1 MKQVILHIGMHK
13 TGTTSI
19 QNSLHGLETDGIRYA
34 RFPDMNHSK
43 AMYTIF
49 SGSRYKHHSWQSI
62 GFTENQIDKEK
73 DYFFKI
79 LEEELSDNSITKL
92 VISGEDISAMSPAEQ
107 KILCSYF
114 QSKNIILK
122 VVYIVRDPHNW
133 SVSSIQQ
140 QVKGGAKE
148 LLAANPFYRRR
159 IAGFIKGCGIENIS
173 IYKYE
178 DLVKHGLIKSFSEI
192 IGTKL
197 KEKKRMN
204 ESMTLEAFSLILI
217 LNNLE
222 LVTTRSLKQFKK
234 KQQFIQSV
242 INFFSIKNGYT
253 KINMECFDIVH
264 KDVKEDL
271 IWMKEQFGISY
282 ALKNHD
288 AKNKLSS
295 EFNYSLSSKDLNAFF
310 KFMKLA
316 YDNNLSVKEN
326 LKVTYLKYKTNTATS
341 IWKRL
346 FRSYKV

>member
-1 MKQVILHIGMHK
+1 MHK

-19 QNSLHGLETDGIRYA
+19 QDSLYGLETDGIRYA
-34 RFPDMNHSK
+34 RFPDMNHSR

-49 SGSRYKHHSWQSI
+49 SENRYKHHLWKSN
-62 GFTENQIDKEK
+62 GFTENQIDEQK
-73 DYFFKI
+73 DYFLKI
-79 LEEELSDNSITKL
+79 LEEELSDNSIIKL
-92 VISGEDISAMSPAEQ
+92 VISGEDISALLPAEQ

-122 VVYIVRDPHNW
+122 VVYIVRDPYNW
-133 SVSSIQQ
+133 LVSSSQGR
-140 QVKGGAKE
+140 VKGGVKE
-148 LLAANPFYRRR
+148 LPAVNPFYRRR
-159 IAGFIKGCGIENIS
+159 IAGFIEGCGIENIS
-173 IYKYE
+173 VYKYE
-178 DLVKHGLIKSFSEI
+178 DLVKHGLIKTFSEI

-197 KEKKRMN
+197 KEKRRKN
-204 ESMTLEAFSLILI
+204 ESITLEAFSLILI

-222 LVTTRSLKQFKK
+222 LATTGLQKQFNKR
-234 KQQFIQSV
+234 KQFVESA

-253 KINMECFDIVH
+253 KISTEYFDIAH

-295 EFNYSLSSKDLNAFF
+295 EFNYSLSSKDLNAFC

-326 LKVTYLKYKTNTATS
+326 LKVAYLKYKTNS
-341 IWKRL
+341 VKSFWKKL
-346 FRSYKV
+346 FALSKL

>member
-1 MKQVILHIGMHK
+1 MHK

-19 QNSLHGLETDGIRYA
+19 QDSLYGLETDGIRYA
-34 RFPDMNHSK
+34 RFPKMNHSL
-43 AMYTIF
+43 AMFTIF
-49 SGSRYKHHSWQSI
+49 SENRYEHHLWKSNN
-62 GFTENQIDKEK
+62 FTKNQIDERK

-92 VISGEDISAMSPAEQ
+92 VISGEDISALSTAEQ
-107 KILCSYF
+107 KNLCSYF
-114 QSKNIILK
+114 QLKNIIVK
-122 VVYIVRDPHNW
+122 VVYIVREPYNW
-133 SVSSIQQ
+133 SASSMQQ
-140 QVKGGAKE
+140 RVKGGEKE
-148 LLAANPFYRRR
+148 LLAVNPFYRRR

-178 DLVKHGLIKSFSEI
+178 DLVKHGLIKAFSEI
-192 IGTKL
+192 IGIKL

-204 ESMTLEAFSLILI
+204 ESMTLEAFALILI

-222 LVTTRSLKQFKK
+222 LVTTGSSKKFKK
-234 KQQFIQSV
+234 KQQFVDSA

-253 KINMECFDIVH
+253 KISTEYFDTVH

-288 AKNKLSS
+288 AKKKLIS

-310 KFMKLA
+310 KFMKLP
-316 YDNNLSVKEN
+316 YNNNLSVKEN
-326 LKVTYLKYKTNTATS
+326 LKANYLKYKTNYLTS
-341 IWKRL
+341 ILRRL
-346 FRSYKV
+346 FKYL

>member
-1 MKQVILHIGMHK
+1 MHK

-19 QNSLHGLETDGIRYA
+19 QDSFYGLETDGIRYA
-34 RFPDMNHSK
+34 RFPDVNHSL

-49 SGSRYKHHSWQSI
+49 SENRYEHHLWKSNN
-62 GFTENQIDKEK
+62 FTKNQIDERK

-92 VISGEDISAMSPAEQ
+92 VISGEDISALSTAEQ
-107 KILCSYF
+107 KNLCSYF
-114 QSKNIILK
+114 QLKNIIVK
-122 VVYIVRDPHNW
+122 VVYIVREPYNW
-133 SVSSIQQ
+133 SASSMQQ
-140 QVKGGAKE
+140 RVKGGEKE
-148 LLAANPFYRRR
+148 LLAVNPFYRRR
-159 IAGFIKGCGIENIS
+159 IEGFIKGCGIENIS

-178 DLVKHGLIKSFSEI
+178 DLVKHGLIKAFSEI
-192 IGTKL
+192 IGIKL

-204 ESMTLEAFSLILI
+204 ESMTLEAFALILI

-222 LVTTRSLKQFKK
+222 LVTTGSSKKFKK
-234 KQQFIQSV
+234 KQQFVDSA

-264 KDVKEDL
+264 EDVKEDL

-288 AKNKLSS
+288 AKKKLIS

-310 KFMKLA
+310 KFMKLP
-316 YDNNLSVKEN
+316 YSNNLSVKEN
-326 LKVTYLKYKTNTATS
+326 LKANYLKYKTNYSTS
-341 IWKRL
+341 ILRRL
-346 FRSYKV
+346 FKYL